1 MKNIVIIAFLAI
13 SNLISAQDK
22 LNQFDDKGL
31 RHGLWKG
38 YHEESKR
45 PRYEGTFEHGKET
58 GTFKYFDDTKA
69 GTVIATR
76 DFSKGDGSCYTI
88 FYDQKNNKVSEGLV
102 KNKLFEGEWK
112 YYHKESKDIM
122 TVEYYKNGKLNG
134 LRKVFYKNNKL
145 AEEVNYVDGL
155 KNGKAKTFAENGNLI
170 DEHNYINDNFE
181 GLAVYYDG
189 NGKKMYE
196 GTYKNNAKV
205 GSWKFYENGKVV
217 KQVKADKFS
226 KELIKYEE
234 KIAKKSAKTKTIEQQ
249 IKENKADKNNTEE
262 KKTEEKK

>member
-1 MKNIVIIAFLAI
+1 MKKILFITILAI
-13 SNLISAQDK
+13 SNFISAQDK

-38 YHEESKR
+38 YHDESKR
-45 PRYEGTFEHGKET
+45 PRYEGTFEHGKEI

-88 FYDQKNNKVSEGLV
+88 FFDQKNNKVSEGLV
-102 KNKLFEGEWK
+102 KNKLFEGVWK

-122 TVEYYKNGKLNG
+122 TIENYKNGKLNG
-134 LRKVFYKNNKL
+134 SRKVFYKDNKL

-155 KNGKAKTFAENGNLI
+155 KNGIGKTFGENGKQI
-170 DEHNYINDNFE
+170 DEHNYVNDNFE
-181 GLAVYYDG
+181 GPAIYFDV

-196 GTYKNNAKV
+196 GVYKNNAKV
-205 GSWKFYENGKVV
+205 GNWKFYENGKVI
-217 KQVKADKFS
+217 KTVKAEKFS

-234 KIAKKSAKTKTIEQQ
+234 KMAKSAGKSKPIQEI
-249 IKENKADKNNTEE
+249 IKENKANES
-262 KKTEEKK
+262 KTEEKK